1 MNKFSLILLILL
13 AAITSP
19 VLAVPAEQK
28 ISAVTVYPDRA
39 LVTRTGTVK
48 LDASVQSIVFDNLP
62 LNLEEDSVR
71 AKAQGKLKIL
81 GVEVRRDYKEVAVS
95 TATRQLQDDVT
106 KLDDQIE
113 ALTDEQNNLQ
123 RRTDF
128 LDQIRNKVT
137 SQASSGEGREQVSTV
152 PTMQGFFQ
160 LYSTERS
167 KITLRWREID
177 HSVRDLNKLR
187 ADKANQL
194 SLLQQPAA
202 PNTRS
207 AVVTVEAAESGPVDL
222 QVSYLI
228 PGAGWQPQYDAY
240 ADPDTQKVELTYYG
254 VVRQTTGE
262 NWDDVAL
269 TLSSARPGT
278 AARLPELAAWT
289 IDFAGIGNGVMM
301 LGGSGATLKD
311 ASRALTIANN
321 GLTVNA
327 GAQVIAG
334 QVTAGNTSVNISG
347 GTLVGTSSLVMSGS
361 GAPPAPADA
370 DLQVAEIRSLGP
382 AATFVVPAKASI
394 PSDNQPHRSAISVQT
409 LKGEW
414 TYVATPKLVPSA
426 FLKTRVTNTSGGP
439 LLGGDINAFLGNNFI
454 GKSYIGLVAAN
465 ATFDLFLGT
474 DENIKV
480 TRTEGVK
487 KEEIGGILSKMRLYK
502 RSFTI
507 ELQNFK
513 STDASFKLRDQLP
526 VSKNGKIEVKVTRA
540 EPAITSR
547 DEETGEVTWE
557 FKLKPNAKQKL
568 TVDYEVDA
576 PYDLPVAGI

>member
-1 MNKFSLILLILL
+1 MTTEI
-13 AAITSP
+13 
-19 VLAVPAEQK
+19 AELQ
-28 ISAVTVYPDRA
+28 AQ
-39 LVTRTGTVK
+39 VK
-48 LDASVQSIVFDNLP
+48 
-62 LNLEEDSVR
+62 
-71 AKAQGKLKIL
+71 
-81 GVEVRRDYKEVAVS
+81 
-95 TATRQLQDDVT
+95 QLQDDVQ

-128 LDQIRNKVT
+128 LDQIRTKVT
-137 SQASSGEGREQVSTV
+137 SQASSGEGKEQASTV

-160 LYSTERS
+160 LYSTERT

-177 HSVRDLNKLR
+177 HSVRDLNKQR

-194 SLLQQPAA
+194 GLLQQPAA

-207 AVVTVEAAESGPVDL
+207 AIVTVEAAESGPVDL

-269 TLSSARPGT
+269 TLSSARPSM

-289 IDFAGIGNGVMM
+289 IDFETIVMAGNLK
-301 LGGSGATLKD
+301 LGSAQAANQQQLLGS
-311 ASRALTIANN
+311 SSVVNN
-321 GLTVNA
+321 G
-327 GAQVIAG
+327 I
-334 QVTAGNTSVNISG
+334 QVTAGATSAIVSG
-347 GTLVGTSSLVMSGS
+347 GAVTMT
-361 GAPPAPADA
+361 APSAPAEA
-370 DLQVAEIRSLGP
+370 DLQVAEVRSLGP

-414 TYVATPKLVPSA
+414 TYVTTPKLVPSA

-454 GKSYIGLVAAN
+454 GKSNIGLVAAN
-465 ATFDLFLGT
+465 ATFDLFLGV

-487 KEEIGGILSKMRLYK
+487 KEEIGGILSRLRLYK

-507 ELQNFK
+507 EVQNFK
-513 STDASFKLRDQLP
+513 ETEASFKLRDQLP
-526 VSKNGKIEVKVTRA
+526 VSKNGKIAVVVNQA
-540 EPAITSR
+540 QPAFTSR
-547 DEETGEVTWE
+547 DEDTGEVTWE
-557 FKLKPNAKQKL
+557 FKLKPNEKQKL
-568 TVDYEVDA
+568 TVEYEVDA
-576 PYDLPVAGI
+576 PYDQPVAGI